1 MKIKKILLP
10 LFIILFLF
18 FLKTDSVLEAGGC
31 PPDPTLTLTG
41 SQVLKP
47 GESTSFYYSI
57 PSGWNKGACSMDG
70 GNVSGSGTRTEWP
83 SEDTTYRIVCSQE
96 VCTKQKCS
104 NTPEGMECE
113 CVATDTCSAS
123 SASYNIKVLTVKL
136 EGFDVIQYY
145 EYPNSSSNLTTLKW
159 QASSGF
165 DSCTAS
171 SNPAGIWSGSKPLSG
186 SQDVAINQNTT
197 FTLTCTRNS
206 NPSYAKS
213 ASVTV
218 SYTLSRCTDRAG
230 CISVTPTSRQ
240 GAGPVTVNWT
250 LNQAP
255 DTYRVFYIEE
265 GSDII
270 HPIIGTQSSGVPYSG
285 SSSGSQTVN
294 ISKTTYFFLE
304 MDKGSE
310 HSCEDTGGGG
320 SDDCCIGWLVN
331 RTAGY
336 VQLTGNNGTVYGLQS
351 YGVWAGYIHNSR
363 LGIYSS
369 SGSTYTGC
377 AYGTGGYGGPGGTVT
392 TKLYRSC
399 QLGLDGRLVCTVNC
413 IDIPGWHAVEW
424 AKAEVTSAPT
434 ACSCTATATP
444 NPIPPGQSTTTIDV
458 TNLNHTSKDKCKVEN
473 YNLPYTFTQ
482 TDSSKTYTV
491 NCTGDSGYTNCT
503 CDVTVTKGTGRCD
516 CSNFTCSP
524 SGTGPVCATD
534 DDCTCSACWGS
545 SGYICTTN
553 SNCQAGTDKG
563 LDHCPSGQTC
573 CKPTTSAK
581 YACNTNTWQCYQSS
595 TGPYSS
601 LTECQTN
608 CHPSPVRY
616 ACNTN
621 TWQCYQSSTGPYS
634 SLTECQTN
642 CHPSPVR
649 YACNTTTWRCY
660 QSDSGPYDSLG
671 ACENECKPFYCDT
684 TNWQCYQ
691 DRNRHSSLDAG
702 PYGSSGEC
710 IDNCVPCVI
719 TSFNF
724 KPTKIFLSQ
733 TTTASWSTNAC
744 TNCQASCGPAGCGDW
759 SGDKLTSGS
768 QYVTPTA
775 VGTYNYT
782 LSCWNNKNGT
792 SDTKEVPVEVYKAPI
807 WREVAPKLGG
817 YLWGIVFGK

>member
-10 LFIILFLF
+10 VFIILFLF
-18 FLKTDSVLEAGGC
+18 FLKTDSVLEAYTC
-31 PPDPTLTLTG
+31 PDAPTLTLLG

-47 GESTSFYYSI
+47 GESTSFYYYI
-57 PSGWNKGACSMDG
+57 PSGWNVGACGMYGVG
-70 GNVSGSGTRTEWP
+70 GGDSGTWTRSP

-104 NTPEGMECE
+104 NTPEGKECE
-113 CVATDTCSAS
+113 CVATGTCDAS

-145 EYPNSSSNLTTLKW
+145 EYPNSGSNLTTLKW

-171 SNPAGIWSGSKPLSG
+171 SNPAGIWSGLKPLSG

-206 NPSYAKS
+206 NPSYTKS

-218 SYTLSRCTDRAG
+218 SYTVSRCTDRAG
-230 CISVTPTSRQ
+230 CISVTPASRQ

-265 GSDII
+265 GSNAIN
-270 HPIIGTQSSGVPYSG
+270 PIIGTQSSGVPYSG

-304 MDKGSE
+304 MDKGRE
-310 HSCEDTGGGG
+310 HSCEDTGGDV
-320 SDDCCIGWLVN
+320 DDCCIGWLVN

-336 VQLTGNNGTVYGLQS
+336 IQLTGNNGRVYGLQS

-377 AYGTGGYGGPGGTVT
+377 AYGTGGYPKGPAGTVN
-392 TKLYRSC
+392 TKIYGGS
-399 QLGLDGRLVCTVNC
+399 C

-424 AKAEVTSAPT
+424 AKAEVTSAPN
-434 ACSCTATATP
+434 ACSCTATANP

-458 TNLNHTSKDKCKVEN
+458 TNLNHTSKDKCTVEN
-473 YNLPYTFTQ
+473 YNLPHTFTQ

-491 NCTGDSGYTNCT
+491 NCTGDTGYTNCT
-503 CDVTVTKGTGRCD
+503 CDVTVTKEANPPSVSCEGEPNPAKVGETVTWTAYASDFSCTPTYIWSGD
-516 CSNFTCSP
+516 P
-524 SGTGPVCATD
+524 SGEGNPISTSYSTGGTKTETVTASCETQSATANCSVNIWKYVCD
-534 DDCTCSACWGS
+534 
-545 SGYICTTN
+545 
-553 SNCQAGTDKG
+553 
-563 LDHCPSGQTC
+563 
-573 CKPTTSAK
+573 TSD
-581 YACNTNTWQCYQSS
+581 WQCKQKLD
-595 TGPYSS
+595 GPYS
-601 LTECQTN
+601 TPEQCQFECT
-608 CHPSPVRY
+608 CR
-616 ACNTN
+616 
-621 TWQCYQSSTGPYS
+621 
-634 SLTECQTN
+634 
-642 CHPSPVR
+642 
-649 YACNTTTWRCY
+649 
-660 QSDSGPYDSLG
+660 
-671 ACENECKPFYCDT
+671 
-684 TNWQCYQ
+684 
-691 DRNRHSSLDAG
+691 
-702 PYGSSGEC
+702 
-710 IDNCVPCVI
+710 I

-724 KPTKIFLSQ
+724 KPSKIFLSQ
-733 TTTASWSTNAC
+733 TTNASWSTNAC
-744 TNCQASCGPAGCGDW
+744 TNCEASCGPAGCGNW
-759 SGDKLTSGS
+759 SGGKSLSGR
-768 QYVTPTA
+768 QRVTPTA

-807 WREVAPKLGG
+807 WREVAPNLGG

>member
-10 LFIILFLF
+10 VFIILFLF
-18 FLKTDSVLEAGGC
+18 FLKTDSVLEAYSC

-47 GESTSFYYSI
+47 GESTSFYYYI
-57 PSGWNKGACSMDG
+57 PYGWNVGACGMYGVG
-70 GNVSGSGTRTEWP
+70 GGHSGTWTRSP

-96 VCTKQKCS
+96 VCTKQKCF
-104 NTPEGMECE
+104 NTPEGKECE

-206 NPSYAKS
+206 NPSYTKS

-230 CISVTPTSRQ
+230 CISVTPASRQ

-304 MDKGSE
+304 MDKGSV
-310 HSCEDTGGGG
+310 HSCKDTGGGG
-320 SDDCCIGWLVN
+320 GEDCCIGWLVN
-331 RTAGY
+331 RTQGY
-336 VQLTGNNGTVYGLQS
+336 TQLTGYSGRVYGLQS
-351 YGVWAGYIHNSR
+351 YGVWAGYMHNSQIP
-363 LGIYSS
+363 GYSS

-377 AYGTGGYGGPGGTVT
+377 AYGTGGYPKGPAGTVN
-392 TKLYRSC
+392 TKIYGGGS
-399 QLGLDGRLVCTVNC
+399 C
-413 IDIPGWHAVEW
+413 IDTPGWHAVEW

-434 ACSCTATATP
+434 ACSCTATANP

-458 TNLNHTSKDKCKVEN
+458 TNLNHTSKDKCTVEN
-473 YNLPYTFTQ
+473 HSLPYTFTQ

-503 CDVTVTKGTGRCD
+503 CDVTVTKEPQGTGRCD

-563 LDHCPSGQTC
+563 QNHCPSGQTC

-581 YACNTNTWQCYQSS
+581 YACNTNTWQCYASLWGQ
-595 TGPYSS
+595 YSS
-601 LTECQTN
+601 L
-608 CHPSPVRY
+608 
-616 ACNTN
+616 AD
-621 TWQCYQSSTGPYS
+621 
-634 SLTECQTN
+634 CQTN

-744 TNCQASCGPAGCGDW
+744 TNCQASCGPAGCGNW
-759 SGDKLTSGS
+759 SGGKSLSGR
-768 QYVTPTA
+768 QRVTPTA

-782 LSCWNNKNGT
+782 LECSNKNNHSSA
-792 SDTKEVPVEVYKAPI
+792 SDTVSVEVYKAPI